1 MTLDLSSLKRG
12 MLITKPL
19 VIRTDHA
26 EIIHKILKDNL
37 EVG

>member
-1 MTLDLSSLKRG
+1 

-19 VIRTDHA
+19 DIRADPA

-37 EVG
+37 EEGCDSKE